1 MRHVDLLPDC
11 MTGQTCCADR
21 VYAACSNCYRYSLRT
36 ASSQVILAE
45 VRRTAISRK
54 PLNLL

>member
-21 VYAACSNCYRYSLRT
+21 VYAACSNSYRYSLRT
-36 ASSQVILAE
+36 ASSQVILA
-45 VRRTAISRK
+45 
-54 PLNLL
+54 